1 MAKMQ
6 KNAHFTLMLCFFF
19 TNSYNIHFKKVYIEN
34 IGIKVYFLKQW
45 LINVSYI
52 FQLIFNEPNTCT
64 YIPSLKKMESAS
76 QSIFVVYI

>member
-45 LINVSYI
+45 LINV
-52 FQLIFNEPNTCT
+52 L
-64 YIPSLKKMESAS
+64 YIPTN
-76 QSIFVVYI
+76 F